1 MIEEILKT
9 KTQIDYE
16 LSALENEKNMNI
28 YHHFFEIK
36 QSVAILTESYT
47 PEYLKSLNTEKL
59 QLITKE
65 ATNILN
71 VLKNLHDSES

>member
-1 MIEEILKT
+1 MIEGILET
-9 KTQIDYE
+9 KKHIDSE
-16 LSALENEKNMNI
+16 LSALEYEKNMNI
-28 YHHFFEIK
+28 YQHFLEIK

-47 PEYLKSLNTEKL
+47 PEYLKSLNNEKL